1 MIVEIPQL
9 ICCGISTK
17 SEILMTRPTTPT
29 TARLSPDHRPSIGH
43 VDCPSMGHAD

>member
-17 SEILMTRPTTPT
+17 SEILHDHAALG
-29 TARLSPDHRPSIGH
+29 ARALRALSPRAPRTT
-43 VDCPSMGHAD
+43 